1 MSRLVRFSARL
12 LGSPAFRRAVHTAGV
27 LLIAAA
33 QLLGIWG

>member
-1 MSRLVRFSARL
+1 MSRLASFSARL
-12 LGSPAFRRAVHTAGV
+12 LGSPTFRRAVRTAGV

>member
-1 MSRLVRFSARL
+1 MSRVISFAARL
-12 LGSPAFRRAVHTAGV
+12 LGSPTFRRAVHTAGV